1 MRRGN
6 RYTIAKKLRAA
17 FALRRADRPFVGRKF
32 APRRE
37 RYAGMRLAEP
47 ED

>member
-1 MRRGN
+1 MRTGN

-17 FALRRADRPFVGRKF
+17 FALRRADRPFVGCKF

-37 RYAGMRLAEP
+37 RYAGMRLAAR